1 VRVLR
6 VAACALIA
14 VWCAACASAQGGP
27 EVRGGEARTL
37 LQTGHRGEVLAVE
50 YDESRGLLFSAGED
64 GTLRVWDLAARA
76 LVARIGVGQLPLA
89 SIAVNPAATQVAVLE
104 SDGVRNFAVSAWD
117 WRAGRR
123 LFRVTLAGEPLFLRY
138 SGGGSWLMLGESA
151 WQGLRLLSAADG
163 TPITFHPEGFGIVGF
178 AEVSRSERTILTYL
192 PSGRLQYWEAASGN
206 LTTELRAAPYLSGLR
221 ISRDR
226 RYAAG
231 TNGSEVI
238 LVDLVTGAT
247 RARFALAG
255 VRSMDLS
262 PTGDEIACIAPSAT
276 GVPELSRWELAG
288 DTFSRKNDAVGEAAM
303 VARYAGTAL
312 ITGAGGGLRAITAA
326 GQVVTL
332 ARDELAAVT
341 GIAADGAFLAAAS
354 PEWIWVFRL
363 SADGSAGGRS
373 PVPTGALVARNPLA
387 GPTGLTFADGRL
399 VAWRQGEGTPAA
411 VTIDTGTGAV
421 TGTVSGLVAP
431 LLQLEPASGRLV
443 SLDRTG
449 TVRLVALPGA
459 ADADH
464 PLFDAWLPGT
474 LCVLAT
480 SDREL
485 VGGRTPIGGTGG
497 VSGTLL
503 RINMRTGE
511 TVAVPGRSR
520 STFDLAWDG
529 NRGVLYS
536 LGIDAAGDTVLM
548 SHEGPGFEREHVL
561 SRYEGEDLSASLG
574 LDTAT
579 GAVYASLGYG
589 GIVAWD
595 GSAASAIPSEWRV
608 PRRLAAAAGVLASLN
623 RDVTVSCW
631 DPTARGMLGD
641 LYLLASG
648 DWCLAGTSGRWSAT
662 EGAAPLVRVTVDGSL
677 VSDPSA
683 WRVTQ

>member
-1 VRVLR
+1 
-6 VAACALIA
+6 
-14 VWCAACASAQGGP
+14 
-27 EVRGGEARTL
+27 
-37 LQTGHRGEVLAVE
+37 
-50 YDESRGLLFSAGED
+50 
-64 GTLRVWDLAARA
+64 
-76 LVARIGVGQLPLA
+76 
-89 SIAVNPAATQVAVLE
+89 
-104 SDGVRNFAVSAWD
+104 
-117 WRAGRR
+117 
-123 LFRVTLAGEPLFLRY
+123 
-138 SGGGSWLMLGESA
+138 MLGESA

-163 TPITFHPEGFGIVGF
+163 TPIAFHPEGFGIVGF

-192 PSGRLQYWEAASGN
+192 PSGRLQYREAASGN

-231 TNGSEVI
+231 TNGSEVL

-276 GVPELSRWELAG
+276 GAPELSRWELAG
-288 DTFSRKNDAVGEAAM
+288 DTFSRKTGVTAEAAM

-312 ITGAGGGLRAITAA
+312 IIGAGGGLRVITAA
-326 GQVVTL
+326 GELVTL
-332 ARDELAAVT
+332 ARDELADVT
-341 GIAADGAFLAAAS
+341 AIAADGAFLAAAS
-354 PEWIWVFRL
+354 PEWIWIFGL
-363 SADGSAGGRS
+363 SADGRKRRGRS

-387 GPTGLTFADGRL
+387 GPTGSTFADGRL

-411 VTIDTGTGAV
+411 VTIDTGTGTV
-421 TGTVSGLVAP
+421 TGTVSGLAAP

-459 ADADH
+459 ADADR

-485 VGGRTPIGGTGG
+485 VGGRTPIGGGG
-497 VSGTLL
+497 GAGGTLL

-511 TVAVPGRSR
+511 TVAVPGGSR
-520 STFDLAWDG
+520 STYDLAWDG
-529 NRGVLYS
+529 DRGVLYS
-536 LGIDAAGDTVLM
+536 LGIDADGDTVLM
-548 SHEGPGFEREHVL
+548 SHEGPGFERERVL

-579 GAVYASLGYG
+579 GAVYASLGFS
-589 GIVAWD
+589 GIVACGRERREHHPVGVAGTAPAR
-595 GSAASAIPSEWRV
+595 GSARRARLPS
-608 PRRLAAAAGVLASLN
+608 
-623 RDVTVSCW
+623 T
-631 DPTARGMLGD
+631 
-641 LYLLASG
+641 
-648 DWCLAGTSGRWSAT
+648 GT
-662 EGAAPLVRVTVDGSL
+662 
-677 VSDPSA
+677 
-683 WRVTQ
+683 